1 MRLFGLTGLLV
12 CAVSCGGSKSDAP
25 AGEPPP
31 GVGQLPQLPA
41 SPSGPETPIAPP
53 LFPLETRS
61 LELTRTVGVR
71 LQAGEDAKRI
81 GTIAV
86 DTRVGWSRS
95 EPGKGCKA
103 PWVEIRPRGWVCA
116 DYLKPS
122 PKPPHGR
129 EVPIL
134 ERGELV
140 PGVYGKVTAKSALTY
155 VVEPPPKPAK
165 AAKAAKP
172 AKGKA
177 PRGGKGAARPSGPVT
192 AIADAEPAKRPAVKL
207 VEGKPLVGSV
217 NVRQYEELT
226 VAGKTYWRITKA
238 APEYVLKKAIT
249 QHKPSTY
256 AGARFGDDTGWAA
269 PIAFVWPRVASW
281 GSATVMW
288 KPTGGMGRQI
298 KQRTPIS
305 ILDTALKKDGKP
317 QAYRIGPEEWIAA
330 SDVRLFAELPPPPTL
345 QPGERWLDVDLDNQI
360 VVAYEGAMPV
370 YATMMSSGTKDH
382 PTETGVYRMWVKHS
396 EADMSGLGGE
406 DPYSVATVPWTQFYS
421 PERGLALHTAYWHD
435 GFGGR
440 KSRGCLNLA
449 PRDAR
454 WLYFWSDP
462 QVPPGWTMAAGVVE
476 APGSLIRVRSKADPD
491 PPARGYAKKV
501 LEARQQNAPVR

>member
-1 MRLFGLTGLLV
+1 MRLNVGTVWCGTLLV
-12 CAVSCGGSKSDAP
+12 CAVSCGDSKVPAPTGSARQGPRPPTETLP
-25 AGEPPP
+25 A
-31 GVGQLPQLPA
+31 LPA
-41 SPSGPETPIAPP
+41 SPSGPDEPVVASI
-53 LFPLETRS
+53 FPDTTRS
-61 LELTRTVGVR
+61 LELSRTVGVR
-71 LQAGEDAKRI
+71 LAPGEEAKRI

-86 DTRVGWSRS
+86 DTRVGWSRT
-95 EPGKGCKA
+95 EAGKGCKA

-140 PGVYGKVTAKSALTY
+140 PGVYGKVTEKSALTY
-155 VVEPPPKPAK
+155 VVEKPK
-165 AAKAAKP
+165 AAAKKSAKRAKP
-172 AKGKA
+172 T
-177 PRGGKGAARPSGPVT
+177 GPVT
-192 AIADAEPAKRPAVKL
+192 AIAAAEPAAVPAVKL

-226 VAGKTYWRITKA
+226 VAGKTYWRISKQ

-249 QHKPSTY
+249 QHKPSSY
-256 AGARFGDDTGWAA
+256 GGARFGDDTGWAT

-288 KPTGGMGRQI
+288 KPTGGTVRQI
-298 KQRTPIS
+298 PQRTPVS
-305 ILDTALKKDGKP
+305 ILETALKKDGKP
-317 QAYRIGPEEWIAA
+317 QAYRIGSGEWISA
-330 SDVRLFAELPPPPTL
+330 SDVRLFAELAPPPTL
-345 QPGERWLDVDLDNQI
+345 MPGERWLDVDLDHQI
-360 VVAYEGAMPV
+360 VVAYEGTMPV

-406 DPYSVATVPWTQFYS
+406 DPYSVATVPWTQFYN

-435 GFGGR
+435 GFGKP
-440 KSRGCLNLA
+440 KSHGCINLA

-454 WLYFWSDP
+454 FLYFWSDP
-462 QVPPGWTMAAGVVE
+462 QVPPGWTMAAGVIE

-501 LEARQQNAPVR
+501 LEARQQSAPVR